1 MSWLKRLFIW
11 FRDLNQ
17 RKNSN
22 RPATR
27 NCKIEE
33 PPVVY
38 SCIAVVTTP
47 PKGNQLDR
55 QTVYCVVNRQRM
67 KWSMMSCPC
76 GCGDSITLSLQAIHK
91 PHWSLSQT
99 ESLRPTLYP
108 SVWRD
113 VGCFSHFW
121 VRDGRVFWCADTGFP
136 PVRSR
141 F

>member
-1 MSWLKRLFIW
+1 MSWLKRLLIW

-17 RKNSN
+17 RKNSD

-27 NCKIEE
+27 NRILEE

-38 SCIAVVTTP
+38 ARIAVVTRP

-55 QTVYCVVNRQRM
+55 QTIYCVVNRQRM
-67 KWSMMSCPC
+67 KWSMMFCPC
-76 GCGDSITLSLQAIHK
+76 GCGNSITLSLQAIHK

-99 ESLRPTLYP
+99 ESFRPTLYP

-121 VRDGRVFWCADTGFP
+121 VRDGRVFWCADTGYP
-136 PVRSR
+136 PVTSK